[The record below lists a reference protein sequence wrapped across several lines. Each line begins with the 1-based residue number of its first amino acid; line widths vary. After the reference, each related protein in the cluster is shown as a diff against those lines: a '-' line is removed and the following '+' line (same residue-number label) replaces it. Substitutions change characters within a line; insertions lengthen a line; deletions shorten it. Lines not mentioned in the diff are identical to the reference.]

1 MEVNQSLIMLSD
13 VTSLTVPGLLLQ
25 QVLPNNSIQCTTLLL
40 HRATSSQ
47 FNQETQLDIVKSLK

>member
-1 MEVNQSLIMLSD
+1 MEVNQSLITLSD

-25 QVLPNNSIQCTTLLL
+25 QVLRNNSIQCTTLLF

-47 FNQETQLDIVKSLK
+47 FNQETQLDIVNSLK